1 MYKKIIL
8 TLITLN
14 FIQWSFAQTKY
25 YSGFDN
31 ASQLLGWTQF
41 RKGDL
46 GNYDFNISSNNA
58 YSPLDCLSHDYPVGG
73 TNATID
79 WYVSKEFNFSLGGKI
94 DSLRFNFSGF
104 GNPGNDDTVAIYLLV
119 GSNDPNLATNKIL
132 IHDFRDTNYKKTGNW
147 EKLTNINVPNT
158 SGKTYI
164 AFKYKTVNNW
174 LTVKF
179 DNLALTQNA
188 GTSTNQIENTTIN
201 IYPNPASGFLSINS
215 GTMTNQNE
223 YHLKIYD
230 NFGKLVLEKIKCDE
244 KQIDIRNL
252 ANGIYHIQLIDI
264 ENTILYQSKLIIN
277 ND

>member
-1 MYKKIIL
+1 MYKKITLTFI
-8 TLITLN
+8 TLIT
-14 FIQWSFAQTKY
+14 IQWTIAQTKY

-31 ASQLLGWTQF
+31 ASQLFGWTQY

-46 GNYDFNISSNNA
+46 GNYNFNISSNNA

-73 TNATID
+73 SIATID

-104 GNPGNDDTVAIYLLV
+104 GSPGNDDTVAIYLLV
-119 GSNDPNLATNKIL
+119 GSQDPNLATNKIVL
-132 IHDFRDTNYKKTGNW
+132 HDFRDTNYKRTGNW
-147 EKLTNINVPNT
+147 EKLTNINIPNT
-158 SGKTYI
+158 SGKTYL

-188 GTSTNQIENTTIN
+188 NTSIKMYDNYAIN
-201 IYPNPASGFLSINS
+201 IYPNPTKGFVYINS
-215 GTMTNQNE
+215 DILNDQNN
-223 YHLKIYD
+223 YTIKIYD
-230 NFGKLVLEKIKCDE
+230 NFGKLVLEKMKNDE
-244 KQIDIRNL
+244 TQLDISNFV
-252 ANGIYHIQLIDI
+252 NGIYHILLIDN
-264 ENTILYQSKLIIN
+264 ENTILYKSKLIIN